1 MKTWHSIWNDL
12 SLINRTTAVDALW
25 VSNDEDAKHQAI
37 DCLASHGG
45 FRRRFLEKMSRS
57 KLTKRLTVLPSLPS
71 SLIRDTIKVLYLGP
85 WVNCLGHFLDG
96 LRLPHIKGIL
106 QDDEIEL
113 EPPSQA
119 RALKSIKSTRKKFGL
134 EHADA
139 LVEALYL
146 LNSELYCHLPV
157 ALAEIQNENSA
168 KEGADSA
175 KDNRPAAAPDEENE
189 KLALPENQ
197 AGRFT
202 TLDRKLIKSIVASVS
217 EIEGALDE
225 DEIDDLVDEVL
236 ALNVDRHQSYF
247 HLGFLNA
254 MKSCDAS
261 LNFPESNENRR
272 AWYLAGAVS
281 AHARRREDDKILS
294 LLDEHGDSFKPLM
307 SGGHDATPY
316 ALSYLVDAL
325 WNNDRE
331 AEIPRLTS
339 PQAWGRLS
347 PFALSQELVRTTDLL
362 AANEAERAEPHLRL
376 LERCL
381 SWRVKQGLEVSPH
394 LIHTVQRRRAHAL
407 RQRGDFESA
416 RKRLILIENSGPAA
430 IKARV
435 QADLGLLDAKFR
447 SLSRICFPD
456 KKQDLGD
463 LASDLELG
471 RERFLV
477 SAELAG
483 IDGGHGAYC
492 LALQA
497 VANNDSK
504 AALRYAEQAE
514 AFFASKPS
522 TYARGGLL
530 ARARLLLGWSLA
542 TELER
547 SRCTKAADCLAYA
560 VRELGS
566 EGLYLVEDAV
576 AALADLNAEV
586 TAGLAKDLQ
595 SVLQEKDVSSEGVM
609 NAAAQRVVLRRSPE
623 MRDLVL
629 ERAQAK
635 GRSRTERFADALQ
648 LLEIAGTIDKSELAA
663 SSLDI
668 LQDIALRNPSSDQSD
683 SFLALLEEDDRVST
697 GWEGRD
703 VLDARLELHL
713 QRGECA
719 TAASLLEELAHE
731 TLGREDSWAV
741 AEAREQLIEIK
752 GLGVEGMPTAA
763 LINRINAMEQSAA
776 SDNAAKP
783 VNTIQPRGKVLFL
796 GGTEAQ
802 ARYAD
807 DIKES
812 IHADYPHVELEFAH
826 LGWSSNWG
834 RQLDSLSGSME
845 RSDAFVLMRFMR
857 TMCGRQLRRSAGEL
871 GIPWIPCTG
880 HGKDSVERAIRR
892 AIDVLAEG
900 SDGRAA
906 SGIS

>member
-12 SLINRTTAVDALW
+12 SLIDRTTAVDALW

-57 KLTKRLTVLPSLPS
+57 KLNKRLTVLPSLPS

-96 LRLPHIKGIL
+96 LQLPHIKGIL

-146 LNSELYCHLPV
+146 LNSELYCHLPI
-157 ALAEIQNENSA
+157 ALAEIQNDDSS
-168 KEGADSA
+168 KEDADSV
-175 KDNRPAAAPDEENE
+175 KDNRPAAATDEENE

-202 TLDRKLIKSIVASVS
+202 TLDRKLIQSIVASVS

-225 DEIDDLVDEVL
+225 DEIVDLVDEVL

-247 HLGFLNA
+247 HLGFLNG

-261 LNFPESNENRR
+261 LTFPESNEIRR

-281 AHARRREDDKILS
+281 AHARRREDDRILS

-307 SGGHDATPY
+307 SGGHDAIPY

-325 WNNDRE
+325 WKNGRE
-331 AEIPRLTS
+331 AEIPRLTT
-339 PQAWGRLS
+339 PPAWGRLS
-347 PFALSQELVRTTDLL
+347 LYCLFKQLDRTTNLL
-362 AANEAERAEPHLRL
+362 AAHEAERAEPHLRL
-376 LERCL
+376 LENCL
-381 SWRVKQGLEVSPH
+381 SWRAQQELEVPPH
-394 LIHTVQRRRAHAL
+394 LIHTVHRRRAHAL
-407 RQRGDFESA
+407 RQRGDFEGA
-416 RKRLILIENSGPAA
+416 RKRLIQIEKSGPAV
-430 IKARV
+430 IRARV
-435 QADLGLLDAKFR
+435 QADLGLLDSKFR
-447 SLSRICFPD
+447 SLSRIYFPD
-456 KKQDLGD
+456 KRQDLGD

-471 RERFLV
+471 RERFLI

-483 IDGGHGAYC
+483 MDGGHGAYC

-497 VANNDSK
+497 VANNDS
-504 AALRYAEQAE
+504 AVALPYAEQAE
-514 AFFASKPS
+514 AFFASKPR
-522 TYARGGLL
+522 TYERGGLL

-560 VRELGS
+560 VRELGA

-595 SVLQEKDVSSEGVM
+595 SVLKEKDVPCEGVM
-609 NAAAQRVVLRRSPE
+609 NSAAQRDVLHRSPE
-623 MRDLVL
+623 MRSLVL

-648 LLEIAGTIDKSELAA
+648 LLEVAGSIDNSELAA
-663 SSLDI
+663 SALDI
-668 LQDIALRNPSSDQSD
+668 LQRIALRNPSSKQAD
-683 SFLALLEEDDRVST
+683 SFLALLEEDAGAST

-703 VLDARLELHL
+703 VLDAQLALHL
-713 QRGECA
+713 QRGES
-719 TAASLLEELAHE
+719 TKAASLLEGLAHE

-741 AEAREQLIEIK
+741 AEAREQLIEIE

-763 LINRINAMEQSAA
+763 LINRIEALEQSAA
-776 SDNAAKP
+776 RCNAATT
-783 VNTIQPRGKVLFL
+783 VNSIQTKGKVLFL
-796 GGTEAQ
+796 GGTETQ

-807 DIKES
+807 DIKKS

-834 RQLDSLSGSME
+834 RQLSSLNGSME
-845 RSDAFVLMRFMR
+845 RADAFVLMRFMR
-857 TMCGRQLRRSAGEL
+857 TMCGRQLRRSAGEQ

-892 AIDVLAEG
+892 AIEVLAEG
-900 SDGRAA
+900 NKERAA